1 RLRMLHVSLL
11 LPSGGSQ
18 MPNDAKLGLVVGLGL
33 VIAVAVIYFRND
45 SSRKREE
52 TPAATVVKPA
62 SATRQPPPPRG
73 QARAPKARAPAQF
86 DGALPRRHTV
96 AEGDTLA
103 SLAEHYYG
111 DREKADEIFRANR
124 EQLAS
129 PDTLPVG
136 IVLIIPV
143 SQAAKSEDT
152 SK

>member
-1 RLRMLHVSLL
+1 
-11 LPSGGSQ
+11 

-62 SATRQPPPPRG
+62 SATRQPPPPHG
-73 QARAPKARAPAQF
+73 QARATKARPAVQV

-111 DREKADEIFRANR
+111 DREKGDGILRANR

-129 PDTLPVG
+129 PDNLPVG
-136 IVLIIPV
+136 IVLIIPE
-143 SQAAKSEDT
+143 SQAAT
-152 SK
+152 SAESTKREP